1 MVGTKDHNDSADGSS
16 SSHLV
21 SRSDDSD
28 SLSDSPSS
36 YPIQHKSSSNSA
48 PNHSGTS
55 MSQHSK
61 RHPSSSPFSTSGT
74 TKHQQQPT
82 LLPPL
87 KTVASSP
94 ATPASSPQ
102 LDDDDDP
109 PSTPTSPTSPT
120 DPMVP
125 PTRRR
130 QRRNRRTI
138 LPPSFTSSYLCNF
151 LLLLVTVL
159 SLGTLAMMCDSMFNY
174 QRDCV
179 GCNQS
184 YMRPS
189 FVKLFEF
196 DSEMTRFAGK
206 YALYLYREK
215 MYDNSDQP
223 TGVPVLFIPGHAG
236 SYKQVRSIAAEAAIL
251 YYDQLAQEPGAWERG
266 MRGLDF
272 FTVDFNEEFSAL
284 HGHSLLEQAE
294 YLNDAIVYILSLYP
308 TTRRADSRSAKLPDP
323 TSVII
328 IGHSMG
334 GVVART
340 MFTMHNYQP
349 GTINTIITMSTPHL
363 LPPAPFDWK
372 ISRIY
377 RDINDFWRR
386 GYTTS
391 GASAPSAPLSP
402 SAPNVVAHNHPLSLS
417 DVTLVSI
424 AGGDLDGVVCS
435 DTANVNSIVPPS
447 HGFTVFTTGV
457 PDVWVGSDHP
467 AILWCN
473 QLVKVVARSL
483 LEVVDARQRGQTR
496 PVEQRMA
503 VFRLAFLSG
512 LEERVEGG
520 GEVATAPSDL
530 VSLSNIAEINKVL
543 VHTGHRLIHKPAPE
557 PQVHLLP
564 IPRNTKSNT
573 LHLDTFSLLTDQ
585 PIGRAQSFDV
595 LLCTTPSNKPEPRPP
610 NSPTGAWELPRPAA
624 AKLSC
629 RSVSD
634 LVATVPASTVDDR
647 FPFGGHTFKF
657 LRLREWECKGYNY
670 VAIVD
675 RGSAGGTDGFIIG
688 EHYNE
693 DESTTVVDISLP
705 ALFLTGLRLRTLTP
719 RPTLLSALQIP
730 AVHNQF
736 IAYKLVVLRPL
747 CSVKDSHFAPFVR
760 QVTPSSPAMYESKFH
775 VNVKEIDVSFHGRV
789 PFMERRSGEDA
800 WEKKGLMLQFW
811 ADPSCPGPLEVA
823 MKVDLHLPALWSGP
837 LSRPPQNP
845 PAYPPAHGFRLHCEL
860 QPGRRPHWQ
869 PRPLLLVAPSLP
881 LRPLPRRR
889 SHVVDFPCRRRSTAR
904 LCGRVYQHKGTCRCQ
919 ANYEAARI
927 GDAAVTTARDHN
939 VGPIPVGRH
948 IHPVPVRVRGRFPG
962 AHRLVCAHRREG
974 DDDGEESPK
983 VHMAPAQLGPLPLHA
998 VHSCAP
1004 VHASAL
1010 YPPCARGLDPKPVC
1024 AVVRAFLIRPQL
1036 HAKILTDP
1044 HTHATYIFTS
1054 RKLRFT
1060 TNLILYS
1067 IIAYA
1072 LLYGVRYTHSLY
1084 FLSNG
1089 FVTWL
1094 VILHARESWVAKAIA
1109 VYAFEHLFRFQN
1121 KKRS

>member
-82 LLPPL
+82 LPPPL

-823 MKVDLHLPALWSGP
+823 MKVDLYGSLGKGLMRYTMGFACFPFIIVVMVLRAQLQAYNQTGTFPHFGQGLSHVLRKTLP
-837 LSRPPQNP
+837 
-845 PAYPPAHGFRLHCEL
+845 HI
-860 QPGRRPHWQ
+860 
-869 PRPLLLVAPSLP
+869 LP
-881 LRPLPRRR
+881 LMAFV
-889 SHVVDFPCRRRSTAR
+889 SMYQTTAR
-904 LCGRVYQHKGTCRCQ
+904 GASSYSIGDFLSLDPTTSDKISTTASASFSLADVLIGNHDPFFWWLPPFLFVLCLGVAVTLWIFLAVVVRLLGYVAVFISTRGPAVARLIT
-919 ANYEAARI
+919 RI

-983 VHMAPAQLGPLPLHA
+983 VHM
-998 VHSCAP
+998 
-1004 VHASAL
+1004 
-1010 YPPCARGLDPKPVC
+1010 
-1024 AVVRAFLIRPQL
+1024 
-1036 HAKILTDP
+1036 
-1044 HTHATYIFTS
+1044 
-1054 RKLRFT
+1054 
-1060 TNLILYS
+1060 
-1067 IIAYA
+1067 
-1072 LLYGVRYTHSLY
+1072 
-1084 FLSNG
+1084 
-1089 FVTWL
+1089 VT
-1094 VILHARESWVAKAIA
+1094 
-1109 VYAFEHLFRFQN
+1109 
-1121 KKRS
+1121 